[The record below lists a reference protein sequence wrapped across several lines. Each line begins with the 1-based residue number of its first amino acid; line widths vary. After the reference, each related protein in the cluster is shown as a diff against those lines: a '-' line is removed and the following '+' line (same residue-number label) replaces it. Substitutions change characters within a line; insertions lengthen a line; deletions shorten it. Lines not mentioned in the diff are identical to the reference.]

1 MPMTTRAW
9 ESLWMRR
16 AAAWMRANSSRS
28 YSWGR
33 RTQPVKSPPAPSFF
47 CKWLWAMRRR
57 GASAAS

>member
-9 ESLWMRR
+9 ESLRMRR

-33 RTQPVKSPPAPSFF
+33 RTQPVNSPPGPSLF
-47 CKWLWAMRRR
+47 CK
-57 GASAAS
+57 